1 MKNFPMKKCYRV
13 LYKIVCILCR
23 NHATKTTYRTHCK
36 FALGACLKFY
46 INCLVSGANTILNI
60 SVIYVVVQLLR
71 WQRRYSLRSL
81 GVHTNGTPWINI
93 AKILNVSIEQAK
105 RSIQDEWFRYTCR
118 PRSGQQLRG
127 NRFTVWRILTVLYCT
142 VLYCTEPDTPIRW
155 TLRVVI
161 CHFQSWTFFDSL

>member
-13 LYKIVCILCR
+13 LYKIACIHCR

-60 SVIYVVVQLLR
+60 SVINVVVQTLR
-71 WQRRYSLRSL
+71 WQTRYSLRSL

-93 AKILNVSIEQAK
+93 AKLLNVSIEQAK

-118 PRSGQQLRG
+118 PR
-127 NRFTVWRILTVLYCT
+127 YCT

>member
-13 LYKIVCILCR
+13 LYKIVCIHCR

-46 INCLVSGANTILNI
+46 ISCLVSGANTFLNVL
-60 SVIYVVVQLLR
+60 VIYVVVQTLR

-93 AKILNVSIEQAK
+93 AKLLNVSIEQAK
-105 RSIQDEWFRYTCR
+105 RSTQGEWFRYTCR

-142 VLYCTEPDTPIRW
+142 VLYCSESQTDT
-155 TLRVVI
+155 
-161 CHFQSWTFFDSL
+161 